1 MCKIVGAD
9 AVLAYMLE
17 SQERVSRAC
26 LHKIRIEVA
35 TEFSDVFLK
44 VDGYS
49 VYSAVV
55 MHPELFWMDNDNCVV
70 RAIGSESLYSDDTY
84 LDECYLQSLPE
95 SCRDGLKKK
104 LVSSAA

>member
-1 MCKIVGAD
+1 MCKVVSAD

-17 SQERVSRAC
+17 SLESVSRTS

-35 TEFSDVFLK
+35 EQFSDVFLQ

-49 VYSAVV
+49 IYSAVV
-55 MHPELFWMDNDNCVV
+55 MHPELFWMDNNNCVV
-70 RAIGSESLYSDDTY
+70 RARGSDSLFSDTSY
-84 LDECYLQSLPE
+84 LDECYFDSLPK

-104 LVSSAA
+104 LISAA